1 MNNNLELKIP
11 IYLDTNLLLDL
22 LASLEDGFSTVSKI
36 TTNNVENENTTKKG
50 GFGLPTK
57 TLDGSYNYKIAWYF
71 AVENGKYWL
80 KVFFKFFYNMN
91 DKLLNKLHK
100 FH

>member
-1 MNNNLELKIP
+1 MNTLNNNLELKIP

-50 GFGLPTK
+50 GDFG
-57 TLDGSYNYKIAWYF
+57 
-71 AVENGKYWL
+71 
-80 KVFFKFFYNMN
+80 FK
-91 DKLLNKLHK
+91 
-100 FH
+100 